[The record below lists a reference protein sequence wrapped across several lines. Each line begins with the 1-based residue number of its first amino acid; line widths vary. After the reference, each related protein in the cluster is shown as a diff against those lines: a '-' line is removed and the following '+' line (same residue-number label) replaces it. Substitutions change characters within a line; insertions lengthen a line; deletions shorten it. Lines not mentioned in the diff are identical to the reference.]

1 VRLSAGVNV
10 GGWLLIEEWMFSN
23 GLFDK
28 VAEWS
33 NEPQGVI
40 LPPALPN
47 GFGEYWYSEGG
58 EWSSAVQCSA
68 VCTGGC
74 LGESICLLSTSSFF
88 SELNQVF
95 VLQSF
100 LLIRFDLQTLF
111 EVWGRAYH

>member
-1 VRLSAGVNV
+1 M
-10 GGWLLIEEWMFSN
+10 E
-23 GLFDK
+23 
-28 VAEWS
+28 
-33 NEPQGVI
+33 QC
-40 LPPALPN
+40 
-47 GFGEYWYSEGG
+47 
-58 EWSSAVQCSA
+58 SAVKCSA

-74 LGESICLLSTSSFF
+74 FGESMCLLSTALCVRVMSTSSFF